1 MSKKNK
7 NLREKETNTKDL
19 GIKVGD
25 WFEEITNWPNPKVR
39 CFYYVKYL
47 DYKYISLIM
56 IYIDS
61 KSNALIEISC
71 LGWEIELFRRSK
83 KNRLIFNEEIVFE
96 NRNEE
101 DVLDRLKKVKAV
113 SLLLTCFWKNI
124 DPDLLP
130 RKDNPQNQPTSQ
142 STPPENKPM
151 TEEDLDIKIG
161 DWFEIP
167 QIYAESKGKDRR
179 FLRVEKVTNLSIDFK
194 EVNVEPTNPDVYH
207 TIEVWESPWF
217 IKYFHKNAD
226 GTFFWETEREG
237 RLDFERRDIDVVRK
251 EVTSCLNLEIEDELR
266 HLNLLEIKPEE
277 KLKKSDY
284 LKYVKDNE
292 VYYLHDPKYQIKEIL
307 GQEKFCVI
315 ASGITIINNRINHHS
330 CNGDEL
336 NLIRLMF
343 DNEEEFFNNVKEITK
358 EEFDKLWSD
367 LI

>member
-1 MSKKNK
+1 MSKKNNK
-7 NLREKETNTKDL
+7 IRKNTKNKL

-25 WFEEITNWPNPKVR
+25 WFEDTSNSDPGIMDFFMVKSLNQTSVR
-39 CFYYVKYL
+39 FV
-47 DYKYISLIM
+47 
-56 IYIDS
+56 
-61 KSNALIEISC
+61 EISTYD
-71 LGWEIELFRRSK
+71 GELS
-83 KNRLIFNEEIVFE
+83 E
-96 NRNEE
+96 
-101 DVLDRLKKVKAV
+101 VLYGDYDINNLKKVKNILEYGPLKLKLKKIGGDEARNRLKKINGV
-113 SLLLTCFWKNI
+113 SLLLECFGVDQK
-124 DPDLLP
+124 
-130 RKDNPQNQPTSQ
+130 KVSPQNPSSTQ
-142 STPPENKPM
+142 STKKPM
-151 TEEDLDIKIG
+151 TAKDLGIEVG

-179 FLRVEKVTNLSIDFK
+179 FLRVEKVTHQGINFK
-194 EVNVEPTNPDVYH
+194 EVNVKPTNPDIDH
-207 TIEVWESPWF
+207 TIEVDEEYWLIE
-217 IKYFHKNAD
+217 YFNKNAD
-226 GTFFWETEREG
+226 GTFFWETEKGG

-277 KLKKSDY
+277 KLKKSEY

-292 VYYLHDPKYQIKEIL
+292 VYYLHSPKYQKKEIQ

-343 DNEEEFFNNVKEITK
+343 NNEEEFFNKVTEISEYEYHT
-358 EEFDKLWSD
+358 LWHD